1 VAKSSEERISPSFG
15 IGVAIAAAGLSGIQ
29 RIQRIHAI

>member
-15 IGVAIAAAGLSGIQ
+15 IGVGMAAAGLSGIQ
-29 RIQRIHAI
+29 RIHAI